1 MMYTPQRKV
10 PQSLRALA
18 REKGKVV
25 TCLPLPALEEGKVQP
40 PPMIPEEAIHAKALE
55 VISGGGGEV
64 VPSDGDIWRHFHPKV
79 HWICPHWSKKIRLH
93 CKLRYQL
100 WNLSYMA
107 TSSTWAYCC
116 SNARSGRSRWMSR
129 SLQSLNHK
137 RCCSSRKLH
146 TCLSLQNLRNVRRL
160 QRKPLIQ
167 NDSVWLI

>member
-100 WNLSYMA
+100 WNL
-107 TSSTWAYCC
+107 
-116 SNARSGRSRWMSR
+116 R
-129 SLQSLNHK
+129 LQLYGYQFNMG
-137 RCCSSRKLH
+137 L
-146 TCLSLQNLRNVRRL
+146 LLL
-160 QRKPLIQ
+160 QRKEWQKQMDEQKSTVTESQEMLQ
-167 NDSVWLI
+167 Q